1 MRNGHFVFN
10 DALFPQLNSL
20 LKSKKDRDKY
30 SESKELVFTACFYIF
45 FRVLVL
51 DNGLIMEFGS
61 PSKLLDLKGYFYS
74 MACDAR
80 VNVMSINS
88 DS

>member
-1 MRNGHFVFN
+1 MG
-10 DALFPQLNSL
+10 LSI
-20 LKSKKDRDKY
+20 KS
-30 SESKELVFTACFYIF
+30 EIHKELVFIACFYIF

-51 DNGLIMEFGS
+51 DNGLIMEFG
-61 PSKLLDLKGYFYS
+61 PPYKLVDLKGYFYS
-74 MACDAR
+74 MVCDAR